1 MLPPGLGPPPRF
13 TADWTARRSREGAGL
28 EGRTRN
34 DGAAEAE
41 VLDKP
46 GCPQGSMT
54 VLMTEE
60 ETIRSQFGNNRN
72 VKGMYQ
78 DFTLESLEIYPQA
91 AFEPLRAPSE

>member
-1 MLPPGLGPPPRF
+1 MFVRCQTKYPSLASSCAMAALLMLPPGLGPPPRF
-13 TADWTARRSREGAGL
+13 TADWTARRSREGAVL
-28 EGRTRN
+28 EGRTRD

-60 ETIRSQFGNNRN
+60 ETMVFS
-72 VKGMYQ
+72 VWK
-78 DFTLESLEIYPQA
+78 
-91 AFEPLRAPSE
+91 